1 MNLVKLF
8 FTSIKWQL
16 VIGIV
21 LLQSL
26 LMGLFMYDLIQRE
39 SRFLIKQSLSKA
51 EELTRL
57 IGSSASL
64 SLLNNDIVGLRELV
78 SQVEHLP
85 DVETVFIVDKNYRV
99 RASNDVSSFNQTITD
114 EWSTKL
120 HKEFEKSHMSFSQ
133 KRHGGIVDTLVPIKV
148 GASTIG
154 YARMLTTTDTIDR
167 EIKRLLSKGI
177 MYILM
182 AMVIGGILSWLIV
195 RRLTRHLTLLS
206 AAAAEI
212 SRNNYEI
219 TLPPFHGEDE
229 ISKMGRA
236 FTVMIDSIHR
246 HIKELEAMLTKVQAA
261 EMFERERSE
270 ESERYQKA
278 LSDWS
283 INQYETSEIAIL
295 KATEI
300 SAHTLGL
307 ARVSVWILTEDQST
321 LICKDLYTAGDD
333 LHSSGTVLEEKHFPR
348 YFHALTK
355 GEMMVVNDAQVDPRT
370 SEFTESYLKPS
381 DIRSMLD
388 MPISQDGKVIGVVC
402 YEHAGSLRIWKPE
415 VQEFVITIANAVA
428 LSIEIDRR
436 KKMEQTMAYKAH
448 HDELTH
454 LYNRT
459 LFMDRLEHAIHK
471 AKRNGTQLA
480 VLFIDLDRF
489 KEIND
494 SLGHAMGDEVLIT
507 IAKRLSEHMRDIDTI
522 ARLGGDEFTLIIE
535 DVEEIQTV
543 SQIAEKLVSILQEP
557 IFIEEYQLY
566 VTSSIGISIYPL
578 DGENAQNL
586 LSNADAAMYKAKEE
600 GRNSYQYYTQELT
613 SRAFERV
620 AMETNLRHALEK
632 DEFLLYYQPKTDG
645 ERDTMVG
652 MEALIRWNHPE
663 MGILS
668 PYKFIPIAEETGL
681 IVLID
686 QFVMKNVMEQVVR
699 WRRDGLDTG
708 VVSLNLARKELLQE
722 KFADTVATMLAE
734 SGCKA
739 EWIELEVT
747 EGDIMKK
754 PEQSIGVLKELKK
767 LGFALAIDDFG
778 TGYSSLS
785 YLKRLPLDILKIDQ
799 SFVQGLPDDS
809 EDAAI
814 VRSII
819 ALAES
824 MGMSVIAEGVETLEQ
839 KNFLVENGCRLIQGY
854 FYGRPMSVSQMSDRL
869 RTALADS

>member
-1 MNLVKLF
+1 MNTLKLF
-8 FTSIKWQL
+8 FTTIKGQL

-21 LLQSL
+21 LLHSA
-26 LMGLFMYDLIQRE
+26 LMGMFVYDLIQRE
-39 SRFLIKQSLSKA
+39 SRFLREQSLSKA

-64 SLLNNDIVGLRELV
+64 SLLNNDIVGLHELV
-78 SQVEHLP
+78 AQVEHLP
-85 DVETVFIVDKNYRV
+85 DVETVFILDKNHRV
-99 RASNDVSSFNQTITD
+99 RASNDAASFNRTITD
-114 EWSTKL
+114 AWSIHL
-120 HKEFEKSHMSFSQ
+120 HKELENVHMNFIQ
-133 KRHGGIVDTLVPIKV
+133 KRHEGIVDTLIPIKV
-148 GASTIG
+148 GENTIG
-154 YARMLTTTDTIDR
+154 YARMLTTTATIDR
-167 EIKRLLSKGI
+167 EIERLLSKGI
-177 MYILM
+177 MYIFI
-182 AMVIGGILSWLIV
+182 AMIVGGILSWLIV
-195 RRLTRHLTLLS
+195 RRLTAHLTLLS
-206 AAAAEI
+206 AAAARI
-212 SRNNYEI
+212 AQNNYDI
-219 TLPPFHGEDE
+219 ALPSFLGNDE

-236 FTVMIDSIHR
+236 FSLMIDSINR
-246 HIKELEAMLTKVQAA
+246 HIRELESMLFKVKAA
-261 EMFERERSE
+261 EAMERERSQ

-283 INQYETSEIAIL
+283 KNRYETSEIAIR

-300 SAHTLGL
+300 SAHTLGIE
-307 ARVSVWILTEDQST
+307 RVSVWLLTPDQST
-321 LICKDLYTAGDD
+321 IVCQDMYSAGDD
-333 LHSSGTVLEEKHFPR
+333 LHYAGTVLEKKDFPH
-348 YFHALTK
+348 YFHALVQ
-355 GEMMVVNDAQVDPRT
+355 GEMMAVNDAQIDSRT

-402 YEHAGSLRIWKPE
+402 YEHVGSLRTWKPE
-415 VQEFVITIANAVA
+415 IQEFVITIANAIA

-454 LYNRT
+454 LYNRS
-459 LFMDRLEHAIHK
+459 LFVDRLEHAIHK
-471 AKRNGTQLA
+471 AKRSGDQLA

-494 SLGHAMGDEVLIT
+494 SLGHAMGDKVLIT
-507 IAKRLSEHMRDIDTI
+507 IAKRLSDHLRDIDTI

-535 DVEEIQTV
+535 DVDDIQKV
-543 SQIAEKLVSILQEP
+543 NQIAGKLVSVLQEP
-557 IFIEEYQLY
+557 IFIDEHQLY

-578 DGENAQNL
+578 DGESAQNL

-613 SRAFERV
+613 LRAFERV
-620 AMETNLRHALEK
+620 AMETSLRHALENN
-632 DEFLLYYQPKTDG
+632 EFLLYYQPKTDG
-645 ERDTMVG
+645 ESERLIG

-663 MGILS
+663 MGMVS
-668 PYKFIPIAEETGL
+668 PSKFIPIAEETGL

-686 QFVMKNVMEQVVR
+686 HFVMKKVMEQVVQ
-699 WRRDGLDTG
+699 WRNNGFNPG
-708 VVSLNLARKELLQE
+708 VVSLNVARKELLQE
-722 KFADTVATMLAE
+722 KFADKVKSMLVQ

-799 SFVQGLPDDS
+799 SFVRGLPEDT

-824 MGMSVIAEGVETLEQ
+824 MGMNVIAEGVETLEQ

-854 FYGRPMSVSQMSDRL
+854 FYGRPMSVTQMRDLLSDSRV
-869 RTALADS
+869 